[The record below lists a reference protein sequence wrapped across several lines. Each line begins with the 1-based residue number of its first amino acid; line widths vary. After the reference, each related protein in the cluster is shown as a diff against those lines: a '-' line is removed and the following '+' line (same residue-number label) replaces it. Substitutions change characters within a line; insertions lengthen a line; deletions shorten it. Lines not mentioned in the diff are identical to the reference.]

1 MSPNLRYLILQ
12 MFRRGQSALKVGIK
26 IARFVDTTLS
36 VRSGGEPTALSGSGR
51 EQGEV
56 QRILNQRGTDH
67 CPSHVHF
74 VNILLIYA
82 CQRMWASPDTQHC
95 LSRC

>member
-36 VRSGGEPTALSGSGR
+36 VRSGGKPTALSGTHCVCAGSGR

-56 QRILNQRGTDH
+56 QRILNQPG
-67 CPSHVHF
+67 
-74 VNILLIYA
+74 LGKQY
-82 CQRMWASPDTQHC
+82 
-95 LSRC
+95 